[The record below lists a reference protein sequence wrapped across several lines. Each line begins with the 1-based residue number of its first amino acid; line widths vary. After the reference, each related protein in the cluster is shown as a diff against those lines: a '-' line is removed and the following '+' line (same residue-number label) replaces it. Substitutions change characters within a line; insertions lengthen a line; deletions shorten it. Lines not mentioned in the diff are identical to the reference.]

1 MKNKYHIIITRD
13 NKQVEFIGF
22 FRKESK
28 ANAKFHQLVKES
40 ENVKF
45 PVKYINIDRSIIE
58 ANYEIVLIKYR
69 EEGESSTTLLRN
81 EYGEFVEH
89 ETNNKNWIVY
99 DKAPYYKEETFWVYG
114 YHPLIQRKNFD
125 FIFENIVKAKAMK
138 KDTMLNIMVYK
149 NKLLFETTNNLDLVI
164 CKNHSDCIRL
174 YNTIEEE
181 SKKIKL
187 KFILFNGDWN
197 TRDKSKIIVEKIKK
211 LTNWNDLKIK
221 RTSTRP

>member
-40 ENVKF
+40 EKVKF
-45 PVKYINIDRSIIE
+45 PVKFININRSITE
-58 ANYEIVLIKYR
+58 ANYEIVLIKYK
-69 EEGESSTTLLRN
+69 EEGESKTTLLRN
-81 EYGEFVEH
+81 QYGEFVEH
-89 ETNNKNWIVY
+89 ETNNENWIVY

-114 YHPLIQRKNFD
+114 FHPLIQRKNFD
-125 FIFENIVKAKAMK
+125 FIFENLVKPKAIK

-149 NKLLFETTNNLDLVI
+149 NKLLLETTNNLDLII
-164 CKNHSDCIRL
+164 CKNHSDCVRL

-181 SKKIKL
+181 SKKS
-187 KFILFNGDWN
+187 KFKYILFSGDWN
-197 TRDKSKIIVEKIKK
+197 TRSKGKIIVNKIKQ

-221 RTSTRP
+221 RNSTRP

>member
-45 PVKYINIDRSIIE
+45 PVKFININRSIIE
-58 ANYEIVLIKYR
+58 ANYEIVLIKYK
-69 EEGESSTTLLRN
+69 EEGENKTTLLRN
-81 EYGEFVEH
+81 QYGEFVEH
-89 ETNNKNWIVY
+89 ETNNENWIVY

-114 YHPLIQRKNFD
+114 FHPLIQRKTFD
-125 FIFENIVKAKAMK
+125 FIFENLIKPKAIK
-138 KDTMLNIMVYK
+138 KDTMLNVMVYK
-149 NKLLFETTNNLDLVI
+149 NKLLLETTNNLDLII
-164 CKNHSDCIRL
+164 CKNHSDCVRL

-181 SKKIKL
+181 SKKSKF

-197 TRDKSKIIVEKIKK
+197 TRNKSKIIVDKIKQ

-221 RTSTRP
+221 RNSTRP